1 MEIGKLSRNDLI
13 VLAGFVLAIIGL
25 SLHWYTVGGG
35 LVGVGSIGVTSGWDY
50 GLGVFVF
57 IFTLLAA
64 AIVLLKALPSVKFT
78 LPIPEALVVMGLG
91 GLSVLF
97 VLIRIIA
104 KPSGGGIVHVGWG
117 FGIFLTLIAAV
128 IVALGGFLKNSE
140 S

>member
-1 MEIGKLSRNDLI
+1 MEISKLSRNDLI

-25 SLHWYTVGGG
+25 SLSWYTVGAG
-35 LVGVGSIGVTSGWDY
+35 LAGIGSIGVTTGWDY

-64 AIVLLKALPSVKFT
+64 AIVLLKALPSVKFA
-78 LPIPEALVVMGLG
+78 LPIPEALVVMALG
-91 GLSVLF
+91 GLSVVF

-104 KPSGGGIVHVGWG
+104 KPSGAGIVHVGWG
-117 FGIFLTLIAAV
+117 FGIFLTLIAVV
-128 IVALGGFLKNSE
+128 IVAFGGFLKNSE

>member
-1 MEIGKLSRNDLI
+1 MEISKLSRNDLI
-13 VLAGFVLAIIGL
+13 VLAGFVLTIIGL

-35 LVGVGSIGVTSGWDY
+35 MLGVASVGVTTGWDY

-78 LPIPEALVVMGLG
+78 LPIPEALAVMGLG
-91 GLSVLF
+91 GLSVIF

-104 KPSGGGIVHVGWG
+104 KPSGAGIVHVGWG

-128 IVALGGFLKNSE
+128 IVAFGGFLKNSE